1 MKANVVKTKQKPKLL
16 KVQEQQE
23 NANVQRGIKS

>member
-1 MKANVVKTKQKPKLL
+1 MKANVVIKPKLL

-23 NANVQRGIKS
+23 NVNVQRETKS